1 MKHSTLL
8 LIKFITCVIA
18 FGLGLDLF
26 FEATIVDILSFSLF
40 VTVTS
45 YIVGELIILP
55 QLGKRAAAVVDFLL
69 TYLSVW
75 VFGSILFESYL
86 QIAWGSIIS
95 ALLITAAEIFI
106 HLLVEER
113 GPAAKYFEN
122 RGSIVKPTLV
132 YGTEFAEDENVS
144 DLAKKVQKKLEDE

>member
-1 MKHSTLL
+1 MKHSTIL

-26 FEATIVDILSFSLF
+26 FEATIIDILSFSLF

-55 QLGKRAAAVVDFLL
+55 QLGKRAATVIDFLL
-69 TYLSVW
+69 TYISVW
-75 VFGSILFESYL
+75 LFGSILFESYL

-95 ALLITAAEIFI
+95 AVIITGAEIFI
-106 HLLVEER
+106 HLLVGEP
-113 GPAAKYFEN
+113 GPAAQYFKK
-122 RGSIVKPTLV
+122 RGSGVKPSLA
-132 YGTEFAEDENVS
+132 YEFAEEENLS
-144 DLAKKVQKKLEDE
+144 DLAKRSQKKLEEE